1 VRERVVVSSGVRIA
15 GVVISSIAIA
25 IALAFLLLPLAAVF
39 FAVPPAQAL
48 RDLASPAAA
57 TALALSFRTSSV
69 AVIVTALFGMPLA
82 YWLSRGRFAGKRVL
96 EAAVQMPIVV
106 PPAVAGVGLLLVFGR
121 RGMLGPTLAALHA
134 SVAFSTAAV
143 VMAQAF
149 VAGPFFIA
157 AARQAFD
164 AVDPDLIAVSRTLGA
179 SALRTFARV
188 ELPLAAPGLFA
199 GAALCW
205 ARALGEFG
213 ATMLFAGN
221 LPGVTQTLPLAI
233 YTALDSGL
241 DVAVAMSAL
250 LLFAA
255 FALLLLIRLLDWRIV
270 AAGAG
275 QRLRMRSR
283 AGLPVHETAA

>member
-1 VRERVVVSSGVRIA
+1 VTQFLRA
-15 GVVISSIAIA
+15 GVGALLAVAVA
-25 IALAFLLLPLAAVF
+25 IALAFLFLPLVAVF
-39 FAVPPAQAL
+39 IAIPPGQAL

-57 TALALSFRTSSV
+57 SALSLSVRTTSIAIVCIV
-69 AVIVTALFGMPLA
+69 AFGTPVA
-82 YWLSRGRFAGKRVL
+82 HWLSRTRSRGKRLV
-96 EAAVQMPIVV
+96 EAAVQMPIVA

-121 RGMLGPTLAALHA
+121 HGLLGPALASMHV
-134 SVAFSTAAV
+134 SFAFTTSAV

-149 VAGPFFIA
+149 VAGPFYIV

-164 AVDPDLIAVSRTLGA
+164 AIDPDLIAVARTLGA
-179 SALRTFARV
+179 SPLRAFVSV
-188 ELPLAAPGLFA
+188 EAPLAAPGMIA
-199 GAALCW
+199 GAALSW

-255 FALLLLIRLLDWRIV
+255 FALLLLIRLFDWRM
-270 AAGAG
+270 GARSG
-275 QRLRMRSR
+275 GRREGTLRL
-283 AGLPVHETAA
+283 AGLPLQDPSA

>member
-1 VRERVVVSSGVRIA
+1 VPSALRVAGFVVT
-15 GVVISSIAIA
+15 SIVIA
-25 IALAFLLLPLAAVF
+25 IALSFLLLPLVAVF
-39 FAVPPAQAL
+39 VSVPPAQAL
-48 RDLASPAAA
+48 HDLASPVAA
-57 TALALSFRTSSV
+57 TALALSFRTSFA
-69 AVIVTALFGMPLA
+69 AVVFTVLFGTPLA
-82 YWLSRGRFAGKRVL
+82 YWLSRGRFAGKRLL

-121 RGMLGPTLAALHA
+121 RGMLGPALTALHA
-134 SVAFSTAAV
+134 SVAFSTTAV

-164 AVDPDLIAVSRTLGA
+164 AVDPELVAVSRTLGA
-179 SALRTFARV
+179 SPLRAFARV
-188 ELPLAAPGLFA
+188 ELPLAAPGIFA
-199 GAALCW
+199 GSALCW

-270 AAGAG
+270 AAGAA
-275 QRLRMRSR
+275 QRLRMPRR
-283 AGLPVHETAA
+283 ADLPVQETAA

>member
-1 VRERVVVSSGVRIA
+1 MPGLLKIIVTLAAVALVA
-15 GVVISSIAIA
+15 A
-25 IALAFLLLPLAAVF
+25 ALAFLFLPLVAVF
-39 FAVPPAQAL
+39 TAIPPSQVL
-48 RDLASPAAA
+48 RDLATPVAAA
-57 TALALSFRTSSV
+57 ALSLSMRTTV
-69 AVIVTALFGMPLA
+69 IAMVVIVAFGTPLA
-82 YWLSRGRFAGKRVL
+82 YWLSKTRFAGKRLL

-121 RGMLGPTLAALHA
+121 RGMLGPSLEWLHV

-143 VMAQAF
+143 VLAQAF
-149 VAGPFFIA
+149 VAGPFFVV

-164 AVDPDLIAVSRTLGA
+164 AVDRDLIAVSRTLGA
-179 SALRTFARV
+179 SPLRTFVKV
-188 ELPLAAPGLFA
+188 ELALAAPGLLA
-199 GAALCW
+199 GAALSW

-241 DVAVAMSAL
+241 DVAVAMAAL

-255 FALLLLIRLLDWRIV
+255 FALLLAIRVLDWRIRPDATGRWKESIE
-270 AAGAG
+270 AA
-275 QRLRMRSR
+275 RLPFSQTS
-283 AGLPVHETAA
+283 A